1 MFRNSP
7 LRGLVSLN
15 GADSNGGRG
24 GHTKCMGGASIA
36 ALRGTPIAAVYGAQ
50 LSLQS
55 ENAGYGTQTPAHD
68 LALKKKRED
77 ATKSQPRASPC
88 GQTPGPR
95 LIHYA
100 RWDAVWHSSAG
111 TQPSSPANTATLGHG
126 PGSELRAEV
135 ALQAIRQTGP
145 LKFVESSMA
154 TDGTHGLPPIW
165 QHSSRRRIIEY

>member
-1 MFRNSP
+1 M
-7 LRGLVSLN
+7 N

-95 LIHYA
+95 LIPLRSLGRRLA
-100 RWDAVWHSSAG
+100 LLGGDTAVVTGELNSSKVPWPP
-111 TQPSSPANTATLGHG
+111 TEITA
-126 PGSELRAEV
+126 
-135 ALQAIRQTGP
+135 
-145 LKFVESSMA
+145 
-154 TDGTHGLPPIW
+154 
-165 QHSSRRRIIEY
+165 SRRFGKHHEVGIPAAAGASLNIERSS